1 MDQLEQ
7 YKNYLKYIES
17 QLTDDVVKTM
27 TPEEKREYI
36 QLFSQIQA
44 RINLLENLK
53 WGEHYGWW

>member
-53 WGEHYGWW
+53 

>member
-1 MDQLEQ
+1 MIGEYYMEQLEQ

-53 WGEHYGWW
+53 

>member
-53 WGEHYGWW
+53 WGEHYGGW